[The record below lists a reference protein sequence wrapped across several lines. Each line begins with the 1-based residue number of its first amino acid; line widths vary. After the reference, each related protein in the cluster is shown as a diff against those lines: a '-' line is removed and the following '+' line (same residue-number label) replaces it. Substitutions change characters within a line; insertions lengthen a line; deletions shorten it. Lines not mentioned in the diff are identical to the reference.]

1 MADTE
6 DSMTTCPICDAPT
19 DSAALRSA
27 AWLPPA
33 VLTQLAKRRPDI
45 RREAGACPNC
55 VRQAALFT
63 LFDVGETASREELAE
78 NWFADAGSAF
88 AALPTVLRLRAD
100 PRYTGK
106 GVTIALIDSGFYP
119 HPDLTRPRNRIRAWV
134 DASSE
139 TIQSR
144 YFSPD
149 DGPRWPG
156 WDQHTPEQWHGLMTS
171 CVAAGNGSL
180 SHGLYRGVASEA
192 DVVLIQV
199 RDERGN
205 ITNASIARALG
216 WLKKE
221 SRHLGVRV
229 VNLSVA
235 GDPVRRLLGNVVDEA
250 VDALTHLGITVVAAA
265 GNAGERR
272 LVPPATAPAALTIGG
287 LNDGNTFDPEQ
298 VELWHSNYGQT
309 VYGTL
314 KPELVAPS
322 IYLAAPLLPGA
333 AEAADAAALFA
344 RRVDGD
350 PDVEAAIAAASLVTP
365 YYKHVDGT
373 SFAAPLVSA
382 TVACMLQVNPSLSP
396 ALIRQIL
403 IATARH
409 IPGAS
414 VERQGAGALDPGA
427 AVKVAGLERH
437 GLAARNLG
445 SPQVEGNTV
454 TFVLHEHD
462 AVQVEV
468 FGSWNGWKA
477 PGRLATQ
484 IEAGLWRVVVR
495 GLASGRHQYKF
506 LLNGNRWYD
515 DPANPRKAKD
525 RHGGLNSLVV
535 VP

>member
-1 MADTE
+1 MAGTE
-6 DSMTTCPICDAPT
+6 HLMTNCPICDTPT
-19 DSAALRSA
+19 DSEALRNA

-33 VLTQLAKRRPDI
+33 LLTQLARRRPSV
-45 RREAGACPNC
+45 RREEGACPNC

-63 LFDVGETASREELAE
+63 LFDVGETALREELAE

-106 GVTIALIDSGFYP
+106 GVTIALVDSGFYP

-134 DASSE
+134 DAASE
-139 TIQSR
+139 TMQSR
-144 YFSPD
+144 YFGRD

-156 WDQHTPEQWHGLMTS
+156 WDQHTPDQWHGLMTS
-171 CVAAGNGSL
+171 SVAAGNGSL

-192 DVVLIQV
+192 DVVLVQV
-199 RDERGN
+199 RDDHGN
-205 ITNASIARALG
+205 ISNASIARALG
-216 WLKKE
+216 WLKDE
-221 SRHLGVRV
+221 GRRLGVRV

-235 GDPVRRLLGNVVDEA
+235 GDPVRKLLGNVVDEA
-250 VDALTHLGITVVAAA
+250 VDTLTRMGITVVAAA

-287 LNDGNTFDPEQ
+287 LDDGNTFDPEQ

-309 VYGTL
+309 VYGIL

-322 IYLAAPLLPGA
+322 IYLAAPLLPGTPEA
-333 AEAADAAALFA
+333 AEAAALFA
-344 RRVDGD
+344 RRGDGD
-350 PDVEAAIAAASLVTP
+350 REVEAAIAAASLVTP

-382 TVACMLQVNPSLSP
+382 TIACMLQVNPKLSP

-414 VERQGAGALDPGA
+414 VERQGAGALDPNA
-427 AVKVAGLERH
+427 AVTLAGLERH
-437 GLAARNLG
+437 GRAARILG
-445 SPQVEGNTV
+445 SPRVEGTTV
-454 TFVLHEHD
+454 TFALHEHD
-462 AVQVEV
+462 AAQVEL
-468 FGSWNGWKA
+468 FGSWNDWKG
-477 PGRLATQ
+477 PGRSATQ
-484 IEAGLWRVVVR
+484 IEPGLWRVVVQD
-495 GLASGRHQYKF
+495 LAPGRYQYKF
-506 LLNGNRWYD
+506 LLDGARWHD
-515 DPANPRKAKD
+515 DPANPRKTKD